1 MLSSFFA
8 MDPLLLG
15 FDAMKY
21 LYVCFVYASS
31 CKLTEALKQKL
42 QQQTVNS
49 GNSFD
54 QCDREKEKAEEKRGI
69 LGKNGS

>member
-15 FDAMKY
+15 LDAMKY
-21 LYVCFVYASS
+21 LYACFVYASS

-49 GNSFD
+49 GHSLD
-54 QCDREKEKAEEKRGI
+54 QCDREK
-69 LGKNGS
+69 